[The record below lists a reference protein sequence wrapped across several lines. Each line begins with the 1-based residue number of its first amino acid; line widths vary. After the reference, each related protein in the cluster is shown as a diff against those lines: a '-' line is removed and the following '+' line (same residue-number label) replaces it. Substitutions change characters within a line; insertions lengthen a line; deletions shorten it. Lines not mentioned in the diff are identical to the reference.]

1 LPFGGGVLPGGGGG
15 ALGLGLVLG
24 GGGGGVCS
32 GAPPGCELGALA
44 GGGACS
50 FDGGVLG
57 LDCSLDGEAGLFDCW
72 CEQAPAESASAAT
85 LSNNRLR
92 FIWITSVR

>member
-1 LPFGGGVLPGGGGG
+1 LPFGGGGLAGGG
-15 ALGLGLVLG
+15 AFGLGFVLG

-50 FDGGVLG
+50 FAGGVAG
-57 LDCSLDGEAGLFDCW
+57 VDCSLEGVPPGLLD
-72 CEQAPAESASAAT
+72 
-85 LSNNRLR
+85 
-92 FIWITSVR
+92 